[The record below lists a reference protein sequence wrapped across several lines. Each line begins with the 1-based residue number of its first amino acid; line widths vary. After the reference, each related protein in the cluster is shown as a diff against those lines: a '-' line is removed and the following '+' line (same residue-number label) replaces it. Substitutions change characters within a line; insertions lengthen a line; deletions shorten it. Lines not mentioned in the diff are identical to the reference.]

1 MSRQEELLTQI
12 EKMLSG
18 MVGAVASAIV
28 RRRMPPDAV
37 LHGWARR
44 LRKAAELIEGYLHGS

>member
-1 MSRQEELLTQI
+1 MSRQEELLTQL

-18 MVGAVASAIV
+18 MVGAIASAIV
-28 RRRMPPDAV
+28 RRRMPSDEIMR
-37 LHGWARR
+37 GWARR